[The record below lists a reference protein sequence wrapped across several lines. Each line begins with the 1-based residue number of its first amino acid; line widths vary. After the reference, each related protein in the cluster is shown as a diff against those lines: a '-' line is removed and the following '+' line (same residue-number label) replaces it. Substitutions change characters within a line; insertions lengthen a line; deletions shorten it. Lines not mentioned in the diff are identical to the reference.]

1 MTAGYGIK
9 GSRNSET
16 VSDSSRNTFQ
26 SLANSNCKA
35 ILYGSGI

>member
-9 GSRNSET
+9 VSRNAEI
-16 VSDSSRNTFQ
+16 VSNCSRNTFQ